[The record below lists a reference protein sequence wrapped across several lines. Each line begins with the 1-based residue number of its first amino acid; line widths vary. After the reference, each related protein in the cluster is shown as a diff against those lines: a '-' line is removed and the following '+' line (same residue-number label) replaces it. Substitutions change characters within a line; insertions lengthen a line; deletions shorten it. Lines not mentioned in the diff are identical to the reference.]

1 MARSHRR
8 LAATGAQISTS
19 AVNVFSVRGG
29 LIRELRRRLRSERP
43 GRAALRGNQGCCV
56 RLERVSGASRE
67 LRQIGISVGPSSL
80 PLPAAL
86 ELAAEAENA
95 GLGLVG
101 CGDGGAEHL
110 ALMGAIAARTSRVG
124 LVSCALTWART
135 PVTTAAGVS
144 TLARLSDGRHRLA
157 IGTMSRAWSEAW
169 HGIDYTRPVA
179 RMRDCTH
186 ARLRHGSLTAV
197 RVALGSAP
205 GNPVTY
211 TGTHYT
217 LLDFEAL
224 SPPPSTPTSISLAA
238 SRPGMARLGGEI
250 AGGLLFNVVHSRDWL
265 RFVLLPA
272 ASEGLSTAGRP
283 PDALDN
289 GAWSSPRSQTRR
301 MRPPSC
307 CVPVSASTSV
317 SPTSPICFAITAS
330 RTSLH
335 RALRPVRAET
345 RLRRRQR

>member
-1 MARSHRR
+1 M
-8 LAATGAQISTS
+8 
-19 AVNVFSVRGG
+19 
-29 LIRELRRRLRSERP
+29 
-43 GRAALRGNQGCCV
+43 
-56 RLERVSGASRE
+56 SGASRE

-144 TLARLSDGRHRLA
+144 TLARLSDGRHRL
-157 IGTMSRAWSEAW
+157 TTSRQSASRK
-169 HGIDYTRPVA
+169 I
-179 RMRDCTH
+179 
-186 ARLRHGSLTAV
+186 TAV

-250 AGGLLFNVVHSRDWL
+250 ADGLLFNVVHSRDWL
-265 RFVLLPA
+265 APCSFPL
-272 ASEGLSTAGRP
+272 
-283 PDALDN
+283 
-289 GAWSSPRSQTRR
+289 
-301 MRPPSC
+301 
-307 CVPVSASTSV
+307 
-317 SPTSPICFAITAS
+317 
-330 RTSLH
+330 
-335 RALRPVRAET
+335 RARG
-345 RLRRRQR
+345 